1 MKINNGLKW
10 SGSTEGDKKWWNL
23 HYFLTDFVNGLN
35 VGCDRKH
42 GSQMTVLFA
51 EMENPEG
58 KVLGQRILRILF

>member
-10 SGSTEGDKKWWNL
+10 VVAQEETKSGEICII
-23 HYFLTDFVNGLN
+23 LTDFVNGLN

-51 EMENPEG
+51 EMENPER
-58 KVLGQRILRILF
+58 KVLGQRVLRILF